1 MHLIWSRLWQGLLM
15 LLALVV
21 ITFTLTRMSGSPAA
35 LLLPGDA
42 TAQDVAELENRLGLR
57 DPVPVQFGRYLV
69 AAATGDLG
77 QSLRTKRPVVQMFM
91 ERLPATLQVLFFGVL
106 IMSIGIPLGLLA
118 ALKRGSFIDLAV
130 RLISSV
136 GMSLPSFWLGTVLAL
151 VFGVWLHLLPVAGR
165 SGIESAILPA
175 VALSMYAM
183 AGVARLMRSS
193 MLQVLGQDYIF
204 FARARGLK
212 ELRVLVRHALRNALI
227 PVVSFTSIVIV
238 TQFLLGAVVIE
249 TVFAWPGVGY
259 LAYQSLVQRDYPV
272 LQGVVLLM
280 GVVFIVVNM
289 AVDLLYGLLDPRIRH
304 G

>member
-1 MHLIWSRLWQGLLM
+1 M

-21 ITFTLTRMSGSPAA
+21 IVFTLTRMSGSPAA

-42 TAQDVAELENRLGLR
+42 TAQDVQELETRLGLR
-57 DPVPVQFGRYLV
+57 EPVPVQFVKYV
-69 AAATGDLG
+69 IAALTGDLG
-77 QSLRTKRPVVQMFM
+77 KSLRTKRPVVDMFM
-91 ERLPATLQVLFFGVL
+91 ERLPATLQVLFIGMLV
-106 IMSIGIPLGLLA
+106 MSIGVPLGLVA
-118 ALKRGSFIDLAV
+118 ALTRGSGIDLAV

-136 GMSLPSFWLGTVLAL
+136 GMSVPNFWLGTVLAL
-151 VFGVWLHLLPVAGR
+151 VLGVWLHLLPVAGR
-165 SGIESAILPA
+165 SGWESAIMPA
-175 VALSMYAM
+175 ISLSMYAM

-193 MLQVLGQDYIF
+193 MLQVMGQDYIF
-204 FARARGLK
+204 FARAKGLPERK
-212 ELRVLVRHALRNALI
+212 VLLKHALRNALI

-259 LAYQSLVQRDYPV
+259 LAFQSLVQRDYPV

-280 GVVFIVVNM
+280 GVVFILANL
-289 AVDLLYGLLDPRIRH
+289 AVDLLYGFLDPRIRH

>member
-1 MHLIWSRLWQGLLM
+1 M

-21 ITFTLTRMSGSPAA
+21 IVFTLTRMSGSPAA

-42 TAQDVAELENRLGLR
+42 TAQDVQELETRLGLR
-57 DPVPVQFGRYLV
+57 EPVPVQFVKYV
-69 AAATGDLG
+69 MAAMTGDLG
-77 QSLRTKRPVVQMFM
+77 KSLRTKRPVVDMFM
-91 ERLPATLQVLFFGVL
+91 ERLPATLQVLFIGML
-106 IMSIGIPLGLLA
+106 IMSIGVPLGLVA
-118 ALKRGSFIDLAV
+118 ALTRGSGIDLAV

-136 GMSLPSFWLGTVLAL
+136 GMSVPSFWLGTVLAL
-151 VFGVWLHLLPVAGR
+151 VLGVWLHLLPVAGR
-165 SGIESAILPA
+165 SGWESAIMPA
-175 VALSMYAM
+175 ISLSMYAM

-204 FARARGLK
+204 FARAKGLPERK
-212 ELRVLVRHALRNALI
+212 VLLKHALRNALI

-259 LAYQSLVQRDYPV
+259 LAFQSLVQRDYPV

-280 GVVFIVVNM
+280 GVVFILANL
-289 AVDLLYGLLDPRIRH
+289 AVDLLYGVLDPRIRH

>member
-1 MHLIWSRLWQGLLM
+1 M

-21 ITFTLTRMSGSPAA
+21 IVFTLTRMSGSPAA

-42 TAQDVAELENRLGLR
+42 TAADVAELETRLGLR
-57 DPVPVQFGRYLV
+57 DPVPVQFWRYLV
-69 AAATGDLG
+69 SAATGDLG
-77 QSLRTKRPVVQMFM
+77 VSLRTKRPVVQMFM
-91 ERLPATLQVLFFGVL
+91 ERLPATLEVLGFGVL
-106 IMSIGIPLGLLA
+106 IMSIGVPLGLLA
-118 ALKRGSFIDLAV
+118 ALKRGTAIDLLV

-136 GMSLPSFWLGTVLAL
+136 GMSVPSFWLGTVLAL

-165 SGIESAILPA
+165 SGIESAIMPA

-212 ELRVLVRHALRNALI
+212 EMRVLVRHALRNALI

-259 LAYQSLVQRDYPV
+259 LAFQSLVQRDYPV
-272 LQGVVLLM
+272 LQGVVLMM
-280 GVVFIVVNM
+280 GVVFIIVNM